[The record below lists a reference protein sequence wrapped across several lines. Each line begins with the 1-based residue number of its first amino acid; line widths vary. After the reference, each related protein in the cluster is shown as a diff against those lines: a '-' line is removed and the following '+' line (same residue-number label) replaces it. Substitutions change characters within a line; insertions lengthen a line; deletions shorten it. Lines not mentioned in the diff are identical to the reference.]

1 MHNIQAAMQLSNQ
14 EKIMAYGMVTVD
26 RSIRFMVQVRKYQT
40 KSGEEKLFL
49 CYPRK
54 EENGTWSEVVR
65 PDPEMGQEIQTAA
78 VRAIQEEIIRDL
90 HLPVIEDAIVTLDD
104 YKVGKVSVRGR
115 ASVKICGLWID
126 GITIRHGPKGMF
138 INMPQYKQADG
149 TYKDLVYAVT
159 RDLQDKISSAVLDIY
174 KRMREENG

>member
-54 EENGTWSEVVR
+54 EETEHGVR
-65 PDPEMGQEIQTAA
+65 WCVLIRKWDRKSRQLLFGQS
-78 VRAIQEEIIRDL
+78 R
-90 HLPVIEDAIVTLDD
+90 
-104 YKVGKVSVRGR
+104 KK
-115 ASVKICGLWID
+115 
-126 GITIRHGPKGMF
+126 
-138 INMPQYKQADG
+138 
-149 TYKDLVYAVT
+149 
-159 RDLQDKISSAVLDIY
+159 
-174 KRMREENG
+174 